1 MVKVNI
7 DTNAGQITKVVI
19 QGHADSAKHGQDLV
33 CAGVSSIAVGV
44 LNALHA
50 MDENACSLEMNDAFI
65 KIVVINNTETVQ
77 TVLKT
82 LYIQLKTMVENYSAY
97 IQITKEEV

>member
-1 MVKVNI
+1 MVKVKI
-7 DTNAGQITKVVI
+7 DTKADQITQVVI
-19 QGHADSAKHGQDLV
+19 KGHADSAEHGQDLV
-33 CAGVSSIAVGV
+33 CAGVSSIAVGI
-44 LNALHA
+44 LNTLHV